1 MIAQLAIRTLVIIA
15 LFGGGIVAAVSG
27 HMAIGLALHA
37 LVVGFLLAGTLN
49 PSSRLFGPVQT
60 RCGSGIWLTI
70 DDGPDPHDTPAIL
83 DLLDEHGAKATFFL
97 IGEKAERHP
106 ELVREIIRRGHGIGN
121 HSWSHPQATFWCLG
135 PIRTFREI
143 ARCQEALK
151 AITGESPT
159 LFRAPVGHSN
169 IFVHP
174 VMKRL
179 GLRLVGWDSRGFDGV
194 ARPLSEVTAAIRK
207 SATNGSIILA
217 HEGNPIAPEVIAD
230 ILALAAENGWACVT
244 PDASRGS

>member
-1 MIAQLAIRTLVIIA
+1 MIAQLAIRMLAIIA
-15 LFGGGIVAAVSG
+15 LFGGGIAAAVSG
-27 HMAIGLALHA
+27 HLALAIALHA

-60 RCGSGIWLTI
+60 RCGNGICLTI
-70 DDGPDPHDTPAIL
+70 DDGPDPGDTPAIL

-106 ELVREIIRRGHGIGN
+106 DLVREIVRRGHQIGN

-135 PIRTFREI
+135 PIRTYREI
-143 ARCQEALK
+143 ARCQSALK
-151 AITGESPT
+151 AITGEAPS

-174 VMKRL
+174 VMERL
-179 GLRLVGWDSRGFDGV
+179 GLRLVGWNSRGFDGV
-194 ARPLSEVTAAIRK
+194 ARPFPEVAAAIRS
-207 SATNGSIILA
+207 SASNGSIILA
-217 HEGNPIAPEVIAD
+217 HEGTPIAREVIAD
-230 ILALAAENGWACVT
+230 ILALAAENGWDFIT
-244 PDASRGS
+244 PDASPGS

>member
-1 MIAQLAIRTLVIIA
+1 MIAQLAIRMLAIIV
-15 LFGGGIVAAVSG
+15 LFGGGIAAAFTG
-27 HMAIGLALHA
+27 HIALGLALHT

-60 RCGSGIWLTI
+60 RCESGIWLTI
-70 DDGPDPHDTPAIL
+70 DDGPDPRDTPAIL

-97 IGEKAERHP
+97 IGEKAERQP
-106 ELVREIIRRGHGIGN
+106 DLVREIVRRGHQIGN

-135 PIRTFREI
+135 PIRTYREI
-143 ARCQEALK
+143 ARCQLALK
-151 AITGESPT
+151 TITGKAPS

-174 VMKRL
+174 VMERL

-194 ARPLSEVTAAIRK
+194 ARPLAEVTAAIRN

-217 HEGNPIAPEVIAD
+217 HEGSPIAREVIAN
-230 ILALAAENGWACVT
+230 ILALAAENGWDLIT
-244 PDASRGS
+244 PDASQES